1 MMPRGF
7 HDVPNWL
14 SPLDQGA
21 SVAVS
26 DVTGNGTPDLIVLA
40 VDSGRQPNRA
50 AYRIGRDLDA
60 GGDVVGGWTQWH
72 GVPNWTS
79 RDTQGAGIAVTDLNR
94 DGRRDVVIF
103 MVNNAAQLNTA
114 SYRVGR
120 GLDADGKVTGGMV
133 RVARR
138 ALVLVGKPRG
148 RNRHRG
154 PQRQWQARPHRHDH
168 RQPTHAEP
176 RCPVGSHGITR
187 AAELPSPTRRATGTS
202 T

>member
-1 MMPRGF
+1 MPRGF

-72 GVPNWTS
+72 DVPNWTS

-120 GLDADGKVTGGMV
+120 GLDADGKVTGGWSAWHDVPWFSWENQGAGIAIADLSGNGRPDLIVMTIDNPPMQN
-133 RVARR
+133 RGAR
-138 ALVLVGKPRG
+138 LVLMG
-148 RNRHRG
+148 
-154 PQRQWQARPHRHDH
+154 
-168 RQPTHAEP
+168 
-176 RCPVGSHGITR
+176 
-187 AAELPSPTRRATGTS
+187 
-202 T
+202 